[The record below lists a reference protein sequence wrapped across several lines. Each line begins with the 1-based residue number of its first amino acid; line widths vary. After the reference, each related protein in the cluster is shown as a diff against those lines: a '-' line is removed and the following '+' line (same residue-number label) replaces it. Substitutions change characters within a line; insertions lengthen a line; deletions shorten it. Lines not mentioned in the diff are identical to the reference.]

1 MIEEEEG
8 DKSSLAIPPLNLL
21 FNTSLLG
28 KQNVWEIDISNL
40 LELLLKFINSSG
52 KKDLRI
58 CGIAAWSSSLIY
70 RLKVESIFRLEKLTM
85 EKRSYNKSDEKEI
98 PVLNLIDFPFRLSS
112 TYPVSL
118 EDLLKILENMVNEL
132 GNAKQKSNNQIQIE
146 PIEDFD
152 FDHYLV
158 KFEKILEEH
167 EDYLMQSLRFK
178 EIIIFSKFIAKM
190 ERLEI
195 ARYFIALLHLAME
208 GKIDLVQED
217 NPVDIK
223 IIKKVSLTRY

>member
-1 MIEEEEG
+1 MIEEEG

-85 EKRSYNKSDEKEI
+85 EKKSYNKSDEKEI

-118 EDLLKILENMVNEL
+118 EDLLKILENMVKEL
-132 GNAKQKSNNQIQIE
+132 GNPKQNSNNQIQIE

-178 EIIIFSKFIAKM
+178 EIMIFSKFIAKM

-217 NPVDIK
+217 DPIDIK
-223 IIKKVSLTRY
+223 ITKKSV

>member
-1 MIEEEEG
+1 MIEEAS
-8 DKSSLAIPPLNLL
+8 KSSLAIPPLNLL

-40 LELLLKFINSSG
+40 LDLLLKFINSSG

-70 RLKVESIFRLEKLTM
+70 RLKVESIFRLEKLSM
-85 EKRSYNKSDEKEI
+85 EKKNYNNQTEEKEI

-118 EDLLKILENMVNEL
+118 EDLLKILENMINEL
-132 GNAKQKSNNQIQIE
+132 GNPKQKTRNQIQIE

-167 EDYLMQSLRFK
+167 EDYLMQSLRFT
-178 EIIIFSKFIAKM
+178 ETLVFSKFIAKM
-190 ERLEI
+190 GRLEI
-195 ARYFIALLHLAME
+195 ARLFIALLHLAMK

-217 NPVDIK
+217 DPIDIK
-223 IIKKVSLTRY
+223 IIKKSL

>member
-1 MIEEEEG
+1 MIEEEG

-85 EKRSYNKSDEKEI
+85 EKKSYNKSDEIEI

-118 EDLLKILENMVNEL
+118 EDLLKILENMVKEL
-132 GNAKQKSNNQIQIE
+132 GNPKQKSNNQIQIE

-208 GKIDLVQED
+208 GKIELVQED
-217 NPVDIK
+217 DPVDIK
-223 IIKKVSLTRY
+223 ITKKVSMTRY

>member
-1 MIEEEEG
+1 MIEEED

-28 KQNVWEIDISNL
+28 KQNVWEINISNL

-85 EKRSYNKSDEKEI
+85 EKKSYNKSDEKEI

-118 EDLLKILENMVNEL
+118 EDLLKILENMVKEL
-132 GNAKQKSNNQIQIE
+132 GNPKQNSNNQIQIE

-217 NPVDIK
+217 DPIDIK
-223 IIKKVSLTRY
+223 ITKKSV

>member
-1 MIEEEEG
+1 MIVEESS
-8 DKSSLAIPPLNLL
+8 KSSLAIPPLNLL

-70 RLKVESIFRLEKLTM
+70 RLKVESIFRLEKLSM
-85 EKRSYNKSDEKEI
+85 EKRSYNKSDQKEI

-118 EDLLKILENMVNEL
+118 EDLLKILENMVNEI
-132 GNAKQKSNNQIQIE
+132 GNSKQKNNNQIQIE

-158 KFEKILEEH
+158 KFEKILEEN
-167 EDYLMQSLRFK
+167 EDYVIQSLRFT
-178 EIIIFSKFIAKM
+178 ETIVFSKFIAKM
-190 ERLEI
+190 GRLEI
-195 ARYFIALLHLAME
+195 ARLFIALLHLAMK
-208 GKIDLVQED
+208 GKIDLIQED
-217 NPVDIK
+217 DPVDIK
-223 IIKKVSLTRY
+223 ITKKSF

>member
-1 MIEEEEG
+1 MIEEEG
-8 DKSSLAIPPLNLL
+8 SKSSLAIPPLNLL
-21 FNTSLLG
+21 FNISLLG

-70 RLKVESIFRLEKLTM
+70 RLKVESIFRLEKLSM
-85 EKRSYNKSDEKEI
+85 EKRNYNNKSEEKEI
-98 PVLNLIDFPFRLSS
+98 PILNLIEFPFRLSS

-132 GNAKQKSNNQIQIE
+132 GNPKQKNRNQIELE
-146 PIEDFD
+146 PIEDFN
-152 FDHYLV
+152 FDQYLI

-167 EDYLMQSLRFK
+167 EEYIMQTLRLTK
-178 EIIIFSKFIAKM
+178 TIVFSKFVEKM
-190 ERLEI
+190 NRLEI
-195 ARYFIALLHLAME
+195 ARFFIALLHLAMKE
-208 GKIDLVQED
+208 KIDLLQD
-217 NPVDIK
+217 DDTIDIK
-223 IIKKVSLTRY
+223 IQIKS

>member
-1 MIEEEEG
+1 MIEEED

-85 EKRSYNKSDEKEI
+85 EKKSYNKSDEKEI

-118 EDLLKILENMVNEL
+118 EDLLKILENMVKEL
-132 GNAKQKSNNQIQIE
+132 GNPKQNSNNQIQIE

-178 EIIIFSKFIAKM
+178 EIMIFSKFIAKM

-217 NPVDIK
+217 DPIDIK
-223 IIKKVSLTRY
+223 ITKKSV

>member
-1 MIEEEEG
+1 MIEEEG

-85 EKRSYNKSDEKEI
+85 EKKSYNKSDEKEI

-118 EDLLKILENMVNEL
+118 EDLLKILENMVKEL
-132 GNAKQKSNNQIQIE
+132 GNPKQNSNNQIQIE

-178 EIIIFSKFIAKM
+178 EIMIFSKFIAKM

-217 NPVDIK
+217 DPIDIK
-223 IIKKVSLTRY
+223 ITKKVSMIRY

>member
-1 MIEEEEG
+1 MIKEE
-8 DKSSLAIPPLNLL
+8 DSKSSLAIPPLNLL

-85 EKRSYNKSDEKEI
+85 EKKSYNKSDEKEI

-118 EDLLKILENMVNEL
+118 EDLLKILENMVKEL
-132 GNAKQKSNNQIQIE
+132 GNPKQNSNNQIQIE

-217 NPVDIK
+217 DPIDIK
-223 IIKKVSLTRY
+223 ITKKSV

>member
-1 MIEEEEG
+1 MIEEED

-118 EDLLKILENMVNEL
+118 EDLLKILENMVKEL
-132 GNAKQKSNNQIQIE
+132 GNPKQKNNNQMQIE

-217 NPVDIK
+217 DPIDIK
-223 IIKKVSLTRY
+223 ITKKVSMIRY

>member
-1 MIEEEEG
+1 MIEEG
-8 DKSSLAIPPLNLL
+8 SKSSLAIPPLNLL

-70 RLKVESIFRLEKLTM
+70 RLKVESIFRLEKLSM
-85 EKRSYNKSDEKEI
+85 EKRNYNNKSEEKEI
-98 PVLNLIDFPFRLSS
+98 PILNLLEFPFRLSS

-132 GNAKQKSNNQIQIE
+132 GYPKQKNRNQIELE
-146 PIEDFD
+146 PIEDFN
-152 FDHYLV
+152 FDQYLV

-167 EDYLMQSLRFK
+167 EEYIMQTLRLTK
-178 EIIIFSKFIAKM
+178 TIVFSKFVEKM
-190 ERLEI
+190 SRLEI
-195 ARYFIALLHLAME
+195 ARFFIALLHLAMKE
-208 GKIDLVQED
+208 KIDLLQD
-217 NPVDIK
+217 DDTIDIK
-223 IIKKVSLTRY
+223 IQKKS

>member
-1 MIEEEEG
+1 MIEEEG

-70 RLKVESIFRLEKLTM
+70 RLKVESIFRLEKLSM
-85 EKRSYNKSDEKEI
+85 EKRNYNNKSEEKEI
-98 PVLNLIDFPFRLSS
+98 PILNLIEFPFRLSS

-132 GNAKQKSNNQIQIE
+132 GNPKQKNRNQIELE
-146 PIEDFD
+146 PIEDFN
-152 FDHYLV
+152 FDQYLV

-167 EDYLMQSLRFK
+167 EEYIMQTLRLT
-178 EIIIFSKFIAKM
+178 ETIVFSKFVERM
-190 ERLEI
+190 NRLEI
-195 ARYFIALLHLAME
+195 ARFFIALLHLAMKE
-208 GKIDLVQED
+208 KIDLLQD
-217 NPVDIK
+217 DDTIDIK
-223 IIKKVSLTRY
+223 IQIKS

>member
-1 MIEEEEG
+1 MIEEEG

-28 KQNVWEIDISNL
+28 KQNVWEINISNL

-85 EKRSYNKSDEKEI
+85 EKKSYNKSDEKEI

-118 EDLLKILENMVNEL
+118 EDLLKILENMVREL
-132 GNAKQKSNNQIQIE
+132 GNPKQKSNNQIQIE

-217 NPVDIK
+217 DPIDIK
-223 IIKKVSLTRY
+223 ITKKSV

>member
-1 MIEEEEG
+1 MIEEEG

-85 EKRSYNKSDEKEI
+85 EKKSYNKSDEKEI

-132 GNAKQKSNNQIQIE
+132 GNVKQKSNNQIQIE

-178 EIIIFSKFIAKM
+178 EILIFSKFIAKM

-195 ARYFIALLHLAME
+195 ARYFIALLHLATE

-217 NPVDIK
+217 DPIDIK
-223 IIKKVSLTRY
+223 ITKKSV

>member
-1 MIEEEEG
+1 MIEEEG
-8 DKSSLAIPPLNLL
+8 SKSSLAIPPLNLL
-21 FNTSLLG
+21 FNISLLG

-70 RLKVESIFRLEKLTM
+70 RLKVESIFRLEKLSM
-85 EKRSYNKSDEKEI
+85 EKRNYNNKSEEKEI
-98 PVLNLIDFPFRLSS
+98 PVLNLIEFPFRLSS

-132 GNAKQKSNNQIQIE
+132 GNPKQKNRNQIELE
-146 PIEDFD
+146 PIEDFN
-152 FDHYLV
+152 FDQYLI

-167 EDYLMQSLRFK
+167 EEYIMQTLRLTK
-178 EIIIFSKFIAKM
+178 TIVFSKFVEKLS
-190 ERLEI
+190 RLEI
-195 ARYFIALLHLAME
+195 ARFFIALLHLAMKE
-208 GKIDLVQED
+208 QIDILQD
-217 NPVDIK
+217 DDTIDIK
-223 IIKKVSLTRY
+223 IQKKS

>member
-1 MIEEEEG
+1 MIEEEG

-85 EKRSYNKSDEKEI
+85 EKKSYNKSDEKEI

-118 EDLLKILENMVNEL
+118 EDLLKILENMVKEL
-132 GNAKQKSNNQIQIE
+132 GNPKQKSNNQIQIE

-178 EIIIFSKFIAKM
+178 EILIFSKFIAKM

-217 NPVDIK
+217 DPIDIK
-223 IIKKVSLTRY
+223 ITKKSV

>member
-1 MIEEEEG
+1 MIEEEG

-28 KQNVWEIDISNL
+28 KQNVWEINISNL

-118 EDLLKILENMVNEL
+118 EDLLKILENMVKEL
-132 GNAKQKSNNQIQIE
+132 GNPKQKNNNQMQIE

-217 NPVDIK
+217 DPIDIK
-223 IIKKVSLTRY
+223 ITKKVSMIRY

>member
-1 MIEEEEG
+1 MIEEEG
-8 DKSSLAIPPLNLL
+8 SKSSLAIPPLNLL
-21 FNTSLLG
+21 FNISLLG

-70 RLKVESIFRLEKLTM
+70 RLKVESIFRLEKLSM
-85 EKRSYNKSDEKEI
+85 EKRNYNNKSEEKEI
-98 PVLNLIDFPFRLSS
+98 PILNLIEFPFRLSS

-132 GNAKQKSNNQIQIE
+132 GNPKQKNKNQIELE
-146 PIEDFD
+146 PIEDFN
-152 FDHYLV
+152 FDQYLV

-167 EDYLMQSLRFK
+167 EEYIMQALRLTK
-178 EIIIFSKFIAKM
+178 TIVFSKFVEKM
-190 ERLEI
+190 NRLEI
-195 ARYFIALLHLAME
+195 ARFFIALLHLAMKE
-208 GKIDLVQED
+208 KIDLLQD
-217 NPVDIK
+217 DDTIDIK
-223 IIKKVSLTRY
+223 IQIKS

>member
-1 MIEEEEG
+1 MIEEKG

-85 EKRSYNKSDEKEI
+85 EKKSYNKSDEKEI

-118 EDLLKILENMVNEL
+118 EDLLKILENMVREL
-132 GNAKQKSNNQIQIE
+132 GNPKQKSNNQIQIE

-217 NPVDIK
+217 DPIDIK
-223 IIKKVSLTRY
+223 ITKKVSMTRY

>member
-1 MIEEEEG
+1 MIEEEG
-8 DKSSLAIPPLNLL
+8 SKSSLAIPPLNLL
-21 FNTSLLG
+21 FNISLLG

-70 RLKVESIFRLEKLTM
+70 RLKVESIFRLERLSM
-85 EKRSYNKSDEKEI
+85 ERRNYNNKSEEKEI
-98 PVLNLIDFPFRLSS
+98 PILNLIEFPFRLSS

-132 GNAKQKSNNQIQIE
+132 GNPKQKNRNQIELE
-146 PIEDFD
+146 PIEDFN
-152 FDHYLV
+152 FDQYLV

-167 EDYLMQSLRFK
+167 EEYIMQTLRLT
-178 EIIIFSKFIAKM
+178 ETIVFSKFVERM
-190 ERLEI
+190 NRLEI
-195 ARYFIALLHLAME
+195 ARFFIALLHLAMKE
-208 GKIDLVQED
+208 KIDLLQD
-217 NPVDIK
+217 DDTIDIK
-223 IIKKVSLTRY
+223 IQIKS